1 MSPLSIV
8 RSTGA
13 TRCLQLLPSG
23 TRKDRRRE
31 PRGGHG
37 GSRGAGRSG
46 RELDEPEH
54 RRSRRMR
61 SVRTHTRKH
70 AIIYAFA
77 GRILFRLRHEVTE
90 RSSAIGHRQRGSEN
104 SRPSPRN
111 VPYVCQL
118 APFVAGISTLRISH
132 DIPGNK
138 NVETWSNA
146 GRGCRVS
153 LNFLRSTISL
163 FRQRTF
169 DFVGFANQRVR
180 ETRVAVARKMSTATR
195 RSSTIPPRFHP
206 RLFSQTFSGARS
218 DETNLEVLYPVI
230 IKTLHAMSTYVYA
243 RRPLYPTKLRWQLG

>member
-1 MSPLSIV
+1 M
-8 RSTGA
+8 
-13 TRCLQLLPSG
+13 
-23 TRKDRRRE
+23 
-31 PRGGHG
+31 
-37 GSRGAGRSG
+37 GRSG

-77 GRILFRLRHEVTE
+77 GRILFRLRHEVTK

-104 SRPSPRN
+104 PRPSPRN

-138 NVETWSNA
+138 NVETWTNA
-146 GRGCRVS
+146 GRGCHVS
-153 LNFLRSTISL
+153 LDSLRSTIFL
-163 FRQRTF
+163 LRQRTF

-180 ETRVAVARKMSTATR
+180 KTRVAVARKMLTATR

-206 RLFSQTFSGARS
+206 RRFHPRLFPETFSGARS